1 MRELKK
7 AGDVASE
14 RIRPPRP
21 ASGAPLC
28 SEEAGLDRRRRPLC
42 SEGPLGK
49 PPPSRVSQVGAA
61 SAVPRAPFVSALS
74 SVPHLLFLSLGLRRL
89 SKHLSHVL
97 EKGPPSSTPRGL
109 PGSAISKAQEV
120 IRVPCPTP
128 PHPAPTLL
136 DRRVPHPGEDVC
148 LWILTSRRTW
158 VAHNPWATEVTRT
171 PPRSSPR
178 NRSTMMGREVGA
190 RVSLRGEE

>member
-1 MRELKK
+1 MSASVPLAQPQVPLCAARRLAWTT
-7 AGDVASE
+7 AGDLS
-14 RIRPPRP
+14 PTP
-21 ASGAPLC
+21 C
-28 SEEAGLDRRRRPLC
+28 C

-61 SAVPRAPFVSALS
+61 SAVPRAPFFSALS

-89 SKHLSHVL
+89 SKHLSRVL
-97 EKGPPSSTPRGL
+97 GKGPPSSTPRGL

-158 VAHNPWATEVTRT
+158 AAHNPWATEVSRT

-178 NRSTMMGREVGA
+178 NRSTMRGREAGA
-190 RVSLRGEE
+190 LVSL